1 MDISFN
7 ALMEL
12 LGRYNEAIFPL
23 QILGFLLSF
32 VAVYFAFKKT
42 RTSDWIV
49 IGILIFFYLWNA
61 LVFWLPAAL
70 DGNTSAYVLVAIFIF
85 EAGYLLYAGIEK
97 TLSFHYPHSA
107 YGIVGM
113 ILIAFGLVL
122 YPLLGLM
129 LGRVYPQWIFS
140 PMFPCPMNIWVMG
153 MLLMTDKP
161 LPRCLVMVPFLWGI
175 LGFFWVT
182 AGLTEDILLVFANI
196 TGAVVLWSRDLRYER
211 ELQKQI
217 EAMRAAAE
225 STE

>member
-1 MDISFN
+1 
-7 ALMEL
+7 MEGL
-12 LGRYNEAIFPL
+12 FFLAAGGFGGQSFPL
-23 QILGFLLSF
+23 GLRGVFHLQSGLLPESG
-32 VAVYFAFKKT
+32 YGKT
-42 RTSDWIV
+42 PS
-49 IGILIFFYLWNA
+49 
-61 LVFWLPAAL
+61 LP
-70 DGNTSAYVLVAIFIF
+70 F
-85 EAGYLLYAGIEK
+85 
-97 TLSFHYPHSA
+97 PHSA

-113 ILIAFGLVL
+113 ILIVFGLVL